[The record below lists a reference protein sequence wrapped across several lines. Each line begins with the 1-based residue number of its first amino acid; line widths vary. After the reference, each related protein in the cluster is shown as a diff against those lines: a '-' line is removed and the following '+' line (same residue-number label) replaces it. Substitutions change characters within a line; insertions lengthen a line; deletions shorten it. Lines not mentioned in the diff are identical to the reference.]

1 MRLPNS
7 PLLIFIY
14 LIRLSYI
21 MNKELLTEEEIEC
34 RVEKLIDELD
44 HRLMHNDLTQEEYD
58 QAVVIIDKWA
68 SQQLRAIR

>member
-1 MRLPNS
+1 
-7 PLLIFIY
+7 
-14 LIRLSYI
+14 

-44 HRLMHNDLTQEEYD
+44 HRLMHNDLMQQEYD

>member
-1 MRLPNS
+1 
-7 PLLIFIY
+7 
-14 LIRLSYI
+14 